1 MGRGDAR
8 LGTQVR
14 RTRKLAGLTQDAV
27 GRELGVSPKTV
38 GKWERGVAFPS
49 PGNIRA
55 LRRAGLLDP
64 GSDGGAEGKAERQD
78 AVSPDPT
85 ERVTARSGPDASRGA
100 VPWRGAPG

>member
-8 LGTQVR
+8 LGKQIR
-14 RTRKLAGLTQDAV
+14 RNRKLAGLTQDAV

-49 PGNIRA
+49 PRNIRA

-64 GSDGGAEGKAERQD
+64 GSDGGAKGKVGRQD
-78 AVSPDPT
+78 ALSPEPM
-85 ERVTARSGPDASRGA
+85 EFCNGPHSS
-100 VPWRGAPG
+100 PGLAMR